1 MAITSS
7 GFATT
12 AGVAKLIAAGS
23 GGSRSSTKVY
33 IRTTLTDLY
42 IGGPGVTATT
52 GMPVATG
59 ATPTSFEIASG
70 ELWAFSATGGIAST
84 TAVLIST

>member
-12 AGVAKLIAAGS
+12 AGVAKLITSGS
-23 GGSRSSTKVY
+23 GTRKSSTMVY

-42 IGGPGVTATT
+42 IGGPGVAA
-52 GMPVATG
+52 ATG
-59 ATPTSFEIASG
+59 ILVSANTNFSFEIASG

>member
-33 IRTTLTDLY
+33 IRTTLGDLY

-52 GMPVATG
+52 GMPVANTG
-59 ATPTSFEIASG
+59 YTSFEIASG